1 MEEMRVCAEQVLFNT
16 ENQYNKKYYMNKI
29 YKIFAMLFLLLN
41 LTDLSGQTNLALSCT
56 VSASTC
62 NTGACNTMNDNNFGT
77 CETQIMWI
85 STGTPPSTTP
95 GVEWIQFD
103 WSSAK
108 TLNKFI
114 IHHAQKATRFLAGG
128 LIQSWN
134 GSAWVNVYTFSNL
147 TPACSS
153 TINFPVTTTS
163 RIRITSFTMSG
174 TQLSNP
180 NFREFEIYGPNVNND
195 ATVSFL
201 TNPDI
206 CTYNQ
211 AIVAKVLNAGKKK
224 LDSFRLYWSVNNVLQ
239 SVNYFKSNLKT
250 GFDTTITLTSSLTFT
265 ANTNYTIK
273 AWTMLPNGQVDSTPA
288 NDEFALTFSFFGNP
302 TPPSTTN
309 FKQCGNGAPVLQ
321 AVPFSPADTIVW
333 YTAASGGTMLGMG
346 KKITGPYIT
355 STSTYYAQAMK
366 LGAKVNLINGGATTG
381 VNITQTNYY
390 GGMMDIRVANSTIA
404 MDSITV
410 RLWYNSPPSDFQ
422 LYYKSGTYAGFETNT
437 NAWTLVNKGRARFFV
452 VAGAYYA
459 RVSTKTLFLNPN
471 TTYGIYYTVDISGSG
486 VGNSLY
492 TINPGTQAQTTELT
506 VLAPGTTIIGL
517 FGSTQV
523 LANYRPYMEFM
534 YSKQCSNPVRTPLTV
549 TVKPRPTGAD
559 VVKGPV
565 FNGQF
570 RIGDNTAPDVTEVGK
585 TIMYE
590 LVPPTGYTNAGHG
603 STWIINSIVARTRYG
618 KLVPA
623 TEYIVVPPSNGI
635 KGSVSFTPKSIWI
648 DSFITFSMNFSDLGP
663 HLCDST
669 IKRTL
674 VVAPA
679 PRPNFITPATICL
692 GDEMLFDNT
701 TFNHSGNATYTW
713 YFGNGDSSDN
723 QSPVYKYKTS
733 GVFQVHLV
741 AKSFPWGVIRDTTI
755 SIEIGEVPDAKFK
768 VNNQCQ
774 GIAITFQ
781 NQTTIANGTL
791 SYDWD
796 FGDGIHSSSNNPTH
810 LYANPGAYKVT
821 LTASANGC
829 VSKAIK
835 NAHSF
840 ARPVPSFTKVTGNC
854 LNSEF
859 TFNNTST
866 IAIGEFGSVWDFN
879 DGGNKA
885 TVKEPK
891 YFFVTA
897 GIKNVKLK
905 VISEFSCADSIT
917 VPLIVK
923 QTPTTNF
930 TYPYSCS
937 RTPTPFTNTSTLNGE
952 VLLGYQWNFGDGPG
966 STLTNPVK
974 TWTTIGPR
982 VVKLKTVLTNGCST
996 EESKMVNV
1004 GVQPLV
1010 DFIVEDR
1017 CAGSEVPFT
1026 NNTTFT
1032 QGVITYDW
1040 SFGDGNTST
1049 TAAPVHV
1056 YGSTVSQTY
1065 TVKLKASIAGGC
1077 ADSTSKTITIQPLP
1091 TTCSFDI
1098 NGSYWAAQILP
1109 LQFVPTGGPT
1119 TGITYTWITGDGNS
1133 LTSTAAGT
1141 SYKYKMHGKY
1151 CVTMVAR
1158 NAAGCECST
1167 TKCVKLTTDINSAE
1181 SMNNSVSVYPNP
1193 NEGVFNVSLDSE
1205 LDGEM
1210 LVNVYNT
1217 LGELVKSV
1225 AGVDNIAM
1233 VDMSDSASGVYI
1245 VKVVSGNRVATKMI
1259 TLSR

>member
-1 MEEMRVCAEQVLFNT
+1 
-16 ENQYNKKYYMNKI
+16 MNKI
-29 YKIFAMLFLLLN
+29 YKIFAIIFLLLN
-41 LTDLSGQTNLALSCT
+41 ITDISGQTNLAPTCT

-62 NTGACNTMNDNNFGT
+62 MTGACNTMNDLNFGT

-85 STGTPPSTTP
+85 STGTPPSATP
-95 GVEWIQFD
+95 GVEWMQFD

-114 IHHAQKATRFLAGG
+114 IHHGQKATRFLNGG
-128 LIQSWN
+128 TIQSWN
-134 GSAWVNVYTFSNL
+134 GSTWNTVSTFSNL

-163 RIRITSFTMSG
+163 RIRITSFQMSG

-180 NFREFEIYGPNVNND
+180 NFREIEIFGPNVNND

-211 AIVAKVLNAGKKK
+211 QIVAKVTNAGKKR

-239 SVNYFKSNLKT
+239 SVNYFKSRLLTGIDKT
-250 GFDTTITLTSSLTFT
+250 IILNPSFAFN

-273 AWTMLPNGQVDSTPA
+273 AWTLLPNGQVDSTPA

-302 TPPSTTN
+302 TPPTTTN
-309 FKQCGNGAPVLQ
+309 YKQCGNGFPTLT
-321 AVPFSPADTIVW
+321 AVPNSPADTVLW
-333 YTAASGGTMLGMG
+333 YTAATGGTLLGMG

-366 LGAKVNLINGGATTG
+366 LGAKVTLINGAATTG
-381 VNITQTNYY
+381 VNVTQSNYY
-390 GGMMDIRVANSTIA
+390 GGMMDIRIANSTIV

-410 RLWYNSPPSDFQ
+410 RLWYAAPPSDFQ

-437 NAWTLVNKGRARFFV
+437 NAWTLVNKGRARYFLSG
-452 VAGAYYA
+452 GAYYA
-459 RVSTKTLFLNPN
+459 RVPTKSLFLSPN

-486 VGNSLY
+486 AGNSLY
-492 TINPGTQAQTTELT
+492 TVNPGTQAQNAELT
-506 VLAPGTTIIGL
+506 VFAPGTTIIGL

-534 YSKQCSNPVRTPLTV
+534 YSKQCSNPSRTPLTV

-565 FNGQF
+565 FKGQF
-570 RIGDNTAPDVTEVGK
+570 KIGDMTSPDVAEVGK
-585 TIMYE
+585 MIVYN
-590 LVPPTGYTNAGHG
+590 LLPPTGFTNAGHG
-603 STWIINSIVARTRYG
+603 TTWVINSIIAKTRFG
-618 KLVPA
+618 KIVPA
-623 TEYIVVPPSNGI
+623 TEYSVIPPSNGI
-635 KGSVSFTPKSIWI
+635 PGSVTFTPKSIWL
-648 DSFITFSMNFSDLGP
+648 DSFITFSVNYGDLGP
-663 HLCDST
+663 HFCDST
-669 IKRTL
+669 IKRT
-674 VVAPA
+674 VIVAPA

-692 GDEMLFDNT
+692 GDEILFDNT
-701 TFNHSGNATYTW
+701 TFNHSGNATYVW
-713 YFGNGDSSDN
+713 HFGNGDSSDN
-723 QSPVYKYKTS
+723 QSPVYTYKTS
-733 GVFQVHLV
+733 GIFPVHLI
-741 AKSFPWGVIRDTTI
+741 ARSFPWGVVRDTTI

-774 GIAITFQ
+774 GIAISFQ
-781 NQTTIANGTL
+781 NQTTIPNGIL
-791 SYDWD
+791 SYEWD
-796 FGDGIHSSSNNPTH
+796 FGDGTNSTSNNPTH
-810 LYANPGAYKVT
+810 LYSKPGAYKVV
-821 LTASANGC
+821 LTATANGC
-829 VSKAIK
+829 VSKASK
-835 NAHSF
+835 NAHTF
-840 ARPVPSFTKVTGNC
+840 ARPVPSFNKVSGSC

-897 GIKNVKLK
+897 GAKNVKLK
-905 VISEFSCADSIT
+905 VISEFSCADSVTI
-917 VPLIVK
+917 PLLVK
-923 QTPTTNF
+923 QIPTTNF

-937 RTPTPFTNTSTLNGE
+937 RTPTPFTNISTLNGE
-952 VLLGYQWNFGDGPG
+952 VLLGYQWDFGDGPG
-966 STLTNPVK
+966 STVTNPTK
-974 TWTTIGPR
+974 SWSTIGPR

-1010 DFIVEDR
+1010 DFTAEDR

-1026 NNTTFT
+1026 NNTSFS

-1040 SFGDGNTST
+1040 SFGDGNNST
-1049 TAAPVHV
+1049 NAAPVHV

-1077 ADSTSKTITIQPLP
+1077 ADSISKTITIQPLP

-1098 NGSYWAAQILP
+1098 NGTLSAAQILP
-1109 LQFVPTGGPT
+1109 LQFVPTGGAT
-1119 TGITYTWITGDGNS
+1119 AGITYTWITGDGNS
-1133 LTSTAAGT
+1133 LSSTAAGT
-1141 SYKYKMHGKY
+1141 AYKYRLHGKY

-1167 TKCVKLTTDINSAE
+1167 TKCVKLTTDVNTAE
-1181 SMNNSVSVYPNP
+1181 SMNNALSVYPNP
-1193 NEGVFNVSLDSE
+1193 NEGVFQVSLDAE
-1205 LDGEM
+1205 FGPEM
-1210 LVNVYNT
+1210 VVNVYNT
-1217 LGELVKSV
+1217 LGELIKTVV
-1225 AGVDNIAM
+1225 GIDNAA
-1233 VDMSDSASGVYI
+1233 VVNMSDSASGVYI
-1245 VKVVSGNRVATKMI
+1245 VKVVSGNRIATKMI
-1259 TLSR
+1259 TLTR